1 LIRVCYSILLLS
13 YLTLSVDIAVLVD
26 DASAHLP
33 PTDAQ
38 LERHVQ
44 VMQEEITR
52 QTSQTQARM
61 ISEAQG
67 QGRANSEQAQRK
79 RREREQKRA
88 ADAARRAGLA
98 IEDVAHFSPG
108 PPADLLTPTPTRPDT
123 PSNSASNHIPYVVQ
137 IPASSTSLDWYKTT
151 NSVYDK
157 LSAARDAGVWI
168 YPFNESQRARCD
180 VFRDLWEQGYFMGG
194 GIKFGGDWL
203 VYPGAFLS
211 LTPEF

>member
-1 LIRVCYSILLLS
+1 
-13 YLTLSVDIAVLVD
+13 
-26 DASAHLP
+26 
-33 PTDAQ
+33 
-38 LERHVQ
+38 
-44 VMQEEITR
+44 MQEEITR

-108 PPADLLTPTPTRPDT
+108 PPAASSTPTPIRPDT
-123 PSNSASNHIPYVVQ
+123 PSNLASNHIPYVVQ
-137 IPASSTSLDWYKTT
+137 IPASSTPLDWYKPTD
-151 NSVYDK
+151 SVYDE
-157 LSAARDAGVWI
+157 LSAARDAGVWV
-168 YPFNESQRARCD
+168 YPSNESQRARCD
-180 VFRDLWEQGYFMGG
+180 VFRDLWELGYFMGG

-203 VYPGAFLS
+203 VYPGTFLCLS
-211 LTPEF
+211 PEF